1 MYKRQE
7 QGLGAIICLGEKRMN
22 IAMWIAAG
30 LSVLVTCVLGPILG
44 FGLLV
49 GLNGFSGST
58 AEPALA
64 IYAISVLLMI
74 GSIPLSRSVLRALNR
89 RLDVTDWIRVPLA
102 VIGTGAIILLVLVVL
117 FFAMLLLTS
126 YRHNTR

>member
-1 MYKRQE
+1 
-7 QGLGAIICLGEKRMN
+7 MN

-30 LSVLVTCVLGPILG
+30 LSVLVTCVLGAILG